1 MNELQERSAS
11 DDLAMIRSM
20 MEAGR
25 QRAAFDGSH
34 LIIWGAVLTAAYLG
48 QYLLV
53 YGYIPGNTLFI
64 WLPLGIVGAVF
75 SVRHDRTRCAQN
87 GNNIAVKAYSGAWS
101 AVGITM
107 ILHFGFAMAS
117 DALDPKVITVLA
129 CGVIAAAFYVISMA
143 TEVKLLRL
151 VAAGWWIIM
160 VYTTTLKQF
169 DAEILLVLAAA
180 SALLIVL
187 PGQLMKR
194 LATAYTGQKKDAG
207 NAVET

>member
-1 MNELQERSAS
+1 MNKLQERSAT
-11 DDLAMIRSM
+11 DDLALIRTM

-25 QRAAFDGSH
+25 ERAAFDGTH
-34 LIIWGAVLTAAYLG
+34 LIIWGVVLTAAYFG

-53 YGYIPGNTLFI
+53 YGYIPGNTLFV
-64 WLPLGIVGAVF
+64 WLPLSIIGTF
-75 SVRHDRTRCAQN
+75 LSVRHDRNRCQRSET
-87 GNNIAVKAYSGAWS
+87 NIAVKAYSGAWS

-107 ILHFGFAMAS
+107 ILHFGFAVAS

-129 CGVIAAAFYVISMA
+129 CGVIAAAFYVISLA

-160 VYTTTLKQF
+160 VYTTTVKQF
-169 DAEILLVLAAA
+169 DAEMLLVLAGA
-180 SALLIVL
+180 SALLITL

-194 LATAYTGQKKDAG
+194 LANPNPDDGEKAKI
-207 NAVET
+207 

>member
-1 MNELQERSAS
+1 MNELQERSATN
-11 DDLAMIRSM
+11 DLAMIRTM

-25 QRAAFDGSH
+25 QRAAFDATH
-34 LIIWGAVLTAAYLG
+34 LIIWGAVLTAAYFG

-53 YGYIPGNTLFI
+53 YGYIPGNTLFV
-64 WLPLGIVGAVF
+64 WLPLGIIGTF
-75 SVRHDRTRCAQN
+75 LSVRHDRNRCQLSDA
-87 GNNIAVKAYSGAWS
+87 NIAVKAYSGAWS

-107 ILHFGFAMAS
+107 ILHFGVAMAS

-129 CGVIAAAFYVISMA
+129 CGVIAAAFYVISLA

-160 VYTTTLKQF
+160 IYTTALKQF
-169 DAEILLVLAAA
+169 DAEMLLVLAGA
-180 SALLIVL
+180 SALLITL

-194 LATAYTGQKKDAG
+194 LAKTNPDEGEKA
-207 NAVET
+207 EI